1 MTSPGLRQ
9 YKHGLYLLTCV
20 CGLIDITCFMVL
32 NGVFAEMMTGNLM
45 MASISVGTLHPLYS
59 TGKFVR
65 AIVAFI
71 IGLVIG
77 TLVLKHVTH
86 RKQAVAG
93 YALVWCM
100 LAFALALPLVD
111 PALASENHGRALVG
125 LLCIA
130 MGIHCAIVRIHGL
143 PDLATNLMTMTLTAF
158 VSETILLGRAHQRWR
173 RRLLSIGL
181 FVASGTL
188 CAVLVTTV
196 NPYAGLV
203 LALLLLTLAIPCL
216 ANEKPAHDH

>member
-1 MTSPGLRQ
+1 MQHLNPSEISE
-9 YKHGLYLLTCV
+9 
-20 CGLIDITCFMVL
+20 LIKSRITDL
-32 NGVFAEMMTGNLM
+32 N
-45 MASISVGTLHPLYS
+45 ASVEARNEGTIVSVSDG
-59 TGKFVR
+59 
-65 AIVAFI
+65 
-71 IGLVIG
+71 
-77 TLVLKHVTH
+77 
-86 RKQAVAG
+86 
-93 YALVWCM
+93 
-100 LAFALALPLVD
+100 
-111 PALASENHGRALVG
+111 
-125 LLCIA
+125 
-130 MGIHCAIVRIHGL
+130 IVRIHGL

-216 ANEKPAHDH
+216 ANEKPAHDR